1 MVSKILYFHPYLG
14 KWSHFTNMFQMGW
27 NHQLDNKTLWAAQ
40 LLTSRSVDPAPSQ
53 GPTEPVPLTWLAR
66 LSPGSALVPDFY
78 GSFFED
84 HLLPAQK
91 RCWCIPNPALWTIS
105 RFTINICKI
114 PSTLMN
120 WINHSIST
128 TPDVAN
134 FVVPHQHFRKKKVTQ
149 LHVV

>member
-1 MVSKILYFHPYLG
+1 
-14 KWSHFTNMFQMGW
+14 MFQMGW
-27 NHQLDNKTLWAAQ
+27 NHQLDNTTLWAAQ

-91 RCWCIPNPALWTIS
+91 
-105 RFTINICKI
+105 KV
-114 PSTLMN
+114 LMYTKSCTMN
-120 WINHSIST
+120 Y
-128 TPDVAN
+128 
-134 FVVPHQHFRKKKVTQ
+134 
-149 LHVV
+149 